1 MPVPIRTLL
10 PRLAASLA
18 TSLAA
23 TLATALAAVLAA
35 CAGGDPTSPH
45 VASAA
50 APAARALLDG
60 GGDAPAERL
69 PAEVARR
76 QLERAAEGL
85 LFMSESDHPFTYV
98 RHLGPAS
105 SPLTVEAFRTAVGV
119 PPDVPVEVVSLDE
132 FLARHIERVDPADP
146 VAVALVP
153 RYRQLRETL
162 RRVVRAPRVYRVGR
176 IAITCYL
183 VGTDASDDV
192 VGLTTV
198 AIET

>member
-1 MPVPIRTLL
+1 MPSVPARSLL
-10 PRLAASLA
+10 PRLVA
-18 TSLAA
+18 SLAA
-23 TLATALAAVLAA
+23 TLVTALVALLSA
-35 CAGGDPTSPH
+35 CAGRDPTAPGM
-45 VASAA
+45 ASAS
-50 APAARALLDG
+50 PTARPRTLVDG
-60 GGDAPAERL
+60 ADEAPAERL
-69 PAEVARR
+69 PTEVARR

-85 LFMSESDHPFTYV
+85 LFTSESDYPFTYV
-98 RHLGPAS
+98 RLAGPAPA
-105 SPLTVEAFRTAVGV
+105 PLTVEAFRTAAGL
-119 PPDVPVEVVSLDE
+119 PADVPVEVVSLDD
-132 FLARHIERVDPADP
+132 FLARHIERVDPADAA
-146 VAVALVP
+146 AVALVP